1 MGNGKSYTAVETS
14 DALMQYL
21 HETAAFWGDTILSWT
36 SKPVCD
42 DLATH
47 EICPDIMSQT
57 TILVSSDVFHDKSV
71 FTCREIVNTSVGFR
85 RGA

>member
-1 MGNGKSYTAVETS
+1 MGNGKLYMAVETL
-14 DALMQYL
+14 DVLMQYL
-21 HETAAFWGDTILSWT
+21 HEMAAFWRDTILLWM

-47 EICPDIMSQT
+47 EIHPDLMLQT
-57 TILVSSDVFHDKSV
+57 TILASSDIFHDKSV

-85 RGA
+85 RGV

>member
-1 MGNGKSYTAVETS
+1 MGNGKLYTAVETS

-21 HETAAFWGDTILSWT
+21 HEMAAFWGDMILSWT

-47 EICPDIMSQT
+47 EIRPDLMSQT
-57 TILVSSDVFHDKSV
+57 TSLVSSDVFHDKSV
-71 FTCREIVNTSVGFR
+71 FMCREIVNTSVGFR

>member
-1 MGNGKSYTAVETS
+1 MGNGKSYMTVETS

-21 HETAAFWGDTILSWT
+21 HETAAFWCNTILLWM

-42 DLATH
+42 DLATN
-47 EICPDIMSQT
+47 EIRPDLMSQT
-57 TILVSSDVFHDKSV
+57 TILASSDVFHDKSV